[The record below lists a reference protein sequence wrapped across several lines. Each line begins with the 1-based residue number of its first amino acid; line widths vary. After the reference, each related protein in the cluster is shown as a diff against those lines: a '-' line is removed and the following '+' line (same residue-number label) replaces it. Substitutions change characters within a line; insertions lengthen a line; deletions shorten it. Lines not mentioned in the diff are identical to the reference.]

1 MCNVRLCV
9 QDVADG
15 DVSKYLVSNNL
26 ESPHIV
32 AFITDNQLQAAFIV
46 GDTVYSEVQKG
57 GMLAAAL
64 TLMCT
69 YYVLDLKYPRPYS
82 MILAA
87 FQEFVAE
94 EPYKH
99 ETSKSYKTFVKVLQQ
114 ALSQLP

>member
-1 MCNVRLCV
+1 LKTILHQLYATN
-9 QDVADG
+9 
-15 DVSKYLVSNNL
+15 
-26 ESPHIV
+26 
-32 AFITDNQLQAAFIV
+32 NQLQAAFIV
-46 GDTVYSEVQKG
+46 GDTVHSEVEKG
-57 GMLAAAL
+57 GMLATAL

-94 EPYKH
+94 EPHKH
-99 ETSKSYKTFVKVLQQ
+99 ETSKSYNTFVKALQQ